1 MDESHVKTN
10 SLRAWVLAAR
20 PKTLIGAA
28 VPVMVGAALAM
39 ADTRGHIEWT
49 PCFLCFLFAF
59 LMQIDANFVNDY
71 FDFRRGN
78 DAAETRLGPRRA
90 CAMGWV
96 TPRAMLWAM
105 TITTGASC
113 LVGLP
118 LIRYGGW
125 QMIIVGV
132 LCALFCFLYTTTLS
146 YHGLG
151 DVLVLVFFGLVP
163 VCLTYYLSLPT
174 AMQTITAEAVVAAL
188 ACGFV
193 IDTLLLIN
201 NNRDIDNDRR
211 DGKRTLV
218 VRVGHHWGMTLYL
231 WSGLA
236 ALGLGICF
244 VFRGHWPAFVLP
256 VLAYLWPHRQA
267 YRHLVSIDHGQ
278 ALNGVL
284 GETARNIFIYGA
296 ATAVGFLLSM
306 VME

>member
-1 MDESHVKTN
+1 
-10 SLRAWVLAAR
+10 
-20 PKTLIGAA
+20 
-28 VPVMVGAALAM
+28 
-39 ADTRGHIEWT
+39 
-49 PCFLCFLFAF
+49 
-59 LMQIDANFVNDY
+59 
-71 FDFRRGN
+71 
-78 DAAETRLGPRRA
+78 
-90 CAMGWV
+90 
-96 TPRAMLWAM
+96 
-105 TITTGASC
+105 
-113 LVGLP
+113 
-118 LIRYGGW
+118 
-125 QMIIVGV
+125 MIIVGV

-231 WSGLA
+231 WSGLV

-256 VLAYLWPHRQA
+256 ALAYLWPHRQA

-284 GETARNIFIYGA
+284 DETARNIFIYGA

-306 VME
+306 VIG